1 MKMNT
6 IEDITNFI
14 FVGKNIDEL
23 SHYDLLIINADWAE
37 EKLAKDIRTM
47 VDRNIIDE
55 DTLFIICDSHQPD
68 YGRSSAKVLIDYLK
82 KENINNKIIIDD
94 KYISN
99 PEILKNIDKLVNID
113 DYARILRIAKD
124 FVARRWYMNAKK
136 YNFPIDKCDFYGV
149 VDNRNI
155 SKNDWYK
162 SDVGVNQVMKEFIN
176 IGELTINGELS
187 IK

>member
-1 MKMNT
+1 MKLNT

-14 FVGKNIDEL
+14 FIGKSLEEL

-37 EKLAKDIRTM
+37 EQLTKDMRIM
-47 VDRNIIDE
+47 LDRNIIDE

-68 YGRSSAKVLIDYLK
+68 YGRSSANILIDYLK
-82 KENINNKIIIDD
+82 KEGLTNKIIISD

-99 PEILKNIDKLVNID
+99 PEILKNIDKLVNIN
-113 DYARILRIAKD
+113 DYTRILRVAKD
-124 FVARRWYMNAKK
+124 FVARRWYMNAKR

-162 SDVGVNQVMKEFIN
+162 SEVGINQVMKEFIN
-176 IGELTINGELS
+176 IGELTINNELS